1 MNKIQSALCV
11 LAISALTAGCAG
23 SAQHKVVSSNQA
35 GDDSLSCEQLSAE
48 IVKTQVII
56 DDVNKDK
63 DDISGADVVDGILW
77 FPFNLIAKDSNYKDA
92 LEAAGNRIRTL
103 KEARKEKNCT
113 AASSEAASSK
123 ADGLAA
129 ELQKLSAMREKG
141 MLTDEE
147 YSAAKKKLLDK
158 F

>member
-1 MNKIQSALCV
+1 MWVV
-11 LAISALTAGCAG
+11 LSTKSFLPTKLGMMACHA
-23 SAQHKVVSSNQA
+23 
-35 GDDSLSCEQLSAE
+35 
-48 IVKTQVII
+48 II

-77 FPFNLIAKDSNYKDA
+77 FPFNLIGKNDNYKDA
-92 LEAAGNRIRTL
+92 LEAAGNRIKTL
-103 KEARKEKNCT
+103 KEVRKEKNCT
-113 AASSEAASSK
+113 TASSEAASSK

-129 ELQKLSAMREKG
+129 ELQKLSTMREKG

>member
-1 MNKIQSALCV
+1 MKKIQSTLCV

-35 GDDSLSCEQLSAE
+35 GDDGLSCEKLSAE

-77 FPFNLIAKDSNYKDA
+77 FPFNLIAKNDNYKDA
-92 LEAAGNRIRTL
+92 LEAAGNRIKTQ
-103 KEARKEKNCT
+103 KEMRKEKNCT

-129 ELQKLSAMREKG
+129 ELQKLSTMREKG